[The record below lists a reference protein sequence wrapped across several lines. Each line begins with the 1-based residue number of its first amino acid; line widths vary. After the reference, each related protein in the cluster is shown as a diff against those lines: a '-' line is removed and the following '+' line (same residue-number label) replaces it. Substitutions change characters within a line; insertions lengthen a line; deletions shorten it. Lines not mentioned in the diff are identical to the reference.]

1 MAQISARLNKVLQMI
16 KPGIR
21 LPIIVETIRP
31 ASNSDVADLSRFM
44 QVRKVLLISNMVF
57 GQADETG
64 IRNLATLPFISIVQ
78 YDEIVS
84 THGALPVIS
93 ISNTDINIPVSESAR
108 FIGAKDLNDI
118 GITGKGIKIAVI
130 DTGCNKNHPM
140 LEGAIKEQYNIAKDN
155 GAINA
160 DGQDGNGH
168 GTFVASTAAGREV
181 EIYSR
186 FLGQRVVL
194 RGVAPEA
201 EIIAIKV
208 LDDAGSGQ
216 TSWVIEGMEKAVEVG
231 ADVINMSL
239 GSIFDNAGLSP
250 DSKVVDTIVYNHN
263 ILCAV
268 AAGNS
273 FSNFS
278 IGSPGGARGSLT
290 VGSSAIKTPSAGVVS
305 SFSSK
310 GTTSDGRIKPDISAP
325 GGNLVN
331 INESIYAATSGLLA
345 RDAGEPYVG
354 LMGSSMATPHVAGSI
369 ALLLQAGMKRD
380 RYFLEDLLAAT
391 ASYKH
396 VKDVFTGWGTI
407 NVKAAYDYL
416 MSGKL
421 PFPVTTF
428 SKIAETSLLPF
439 AGILPQQMQSE
450 SSESSVRLPY
460 IR

>member
-1 MAQISARLNKVLQMI
+1 MGSVSIRLNKVLQLV
-16 KPGIR
+16 KPGIQ

-31 ASNSDVADLSRFM
+31 ASNSDSADLSRFM
-44 QVRKVLLISNMVF
+44 QVRKISALSNMVF
-57 GQADETG
+57 GVADEAG
-64 IRNLATLPFISIVQ
+64 IRNLATLGFVSIVQ
-78 YDEIVS
+78 YDE
-84 THGALPVIS
+84 PVNRFGVMPTIS
-93 ISNTDINIPVSESAR
+93 ISQNDINIPVSESAQ

-118 GITGKGIKIAVI
+118 GITGKGIKIAII

-140 LEGAIKEQYNIAKDN
+140 LDKAVIAQYNIAKDN
-155 GAINA
+155 GAKYADIN
-160 DGQDGNGH
+160 DGAGH
-168 GTFVASTAAGREV
+168 GSHVASTAAGREV

-186 FLGQRVVL
+186 FLGKTVIL

-201 EIIAIKV
+201 SIISIKV
-208 LDDAGSGQ
+208 LDDEGSGQ
-216 TSWVIEGMEKAVEVG
+216 TSWVIEGMEKAVEAG

-239 GSIFDNAGLSP
+239 GSVFDNAGLSP
-250 DSKVVDTIVYNHN
+250 DSKALDNIVYNHN

-278 IGSPGGARGSLT
+278 IGSPGGARGAIT
-290 VGSSAIKTPSAGVVS
+290 VGASAIKTPSAGAVS
-305 SFSSK
+305 TFSSK
-310 GTTSDGRIKPDISAP
+310 GTTSDGRMKPDISAP

-331 INESIYAATSGLLA
+331 INEAIFAATSGQMA
-345 RDAGEPYVG
+345 FDAGEQYVG
-354 LMGSSMATPHVAGSI
+354 LMGSSMSTPHVAGSI

-380 RYFLEDLLAAT
+380 RYVLEDLLAAT

-396 VKDVFTGWGTI
+396 IKDVFTGWGTI
-407 NVKAAYDYL
+407 NVKAAYDML
-416 MSGKL
+416 ISGKI

-439 AGILPQQMQSE
+439 AGILPQQPDSLNQDNA
-450 SSESSVRLPY
+450 VRLPY